1 MAITRR
7 TTTVTEHFGSS
18 TDIAESTSTNAPT
31 IGNSSLDSIKNNF
44 AGTQTSADLNES
56 VDAQNE
62 INNLSSG
69 ADVERF
75 SNELNIWL
83 GQHTIKIVISI
94 LGLAAAIFVG
104 LWAVASKVGKA
115 ESQFETIEN
124 SVKELKTDNKLST
137 ERLLKLEIK
146 LDRSS
151 KK

>member
-18 TDIAESTSTNAPT
+18 TDSAEPTSTQAPT
-31 IGNSSLDSIKNNF
+31 AGNSNFDSIKNNF
-44 AGTQTSADLNES
+44 SATQTSADLNES
-56 VDAQNE
+56 PDAHNE

-69 ADVERF
+69 VDVERF

-83 GQHTIKIVISI
+83 GQHTIKIVLSI

-104 LWAVASKVGKA
+104 LWAIASKVGKA